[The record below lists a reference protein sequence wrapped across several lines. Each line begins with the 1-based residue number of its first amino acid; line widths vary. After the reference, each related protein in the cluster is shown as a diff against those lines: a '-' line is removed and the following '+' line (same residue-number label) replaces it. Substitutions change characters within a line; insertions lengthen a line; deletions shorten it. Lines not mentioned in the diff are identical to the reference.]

1 VATDPDL
8 RAELAQ
14 TAARRV
20 EALDLASAGDRT
32 IDLVTSLVI

>member
-14 TAARRV
+14 TATRRV
-20 EALDLASAGDRT
+20 ESLDLPSAGERT
-32 IDLVTSLVI
+32 IDLVTSLGT